1 MSSKSIELAERVRMS
16 VSRLQCA
23 VIVIVTVTDICGSLF
38 LVWNSGPIIVA
49 AKKEKKKNTSII
61 G

>member
-1 MSSKSIELAERVRMS
+1 MISKSTELTERVRMS

-49 AKKEKKKNTSII
+49 AKKEKKKKQ
-61 G
+61 

>member
-1 MSSKSIELAERVRMS
+1 MIPKSTELTERVRMS

-49 AKKEKKKNTSII
+49 AKKEKKKKQ
-61 G
+61 